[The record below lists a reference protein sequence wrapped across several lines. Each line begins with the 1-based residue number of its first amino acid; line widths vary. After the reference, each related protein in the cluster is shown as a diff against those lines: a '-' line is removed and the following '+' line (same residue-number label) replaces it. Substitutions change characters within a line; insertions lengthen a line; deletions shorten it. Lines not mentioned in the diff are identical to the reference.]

1 MSDSSGGM
9 SMKGGGRV
17 KDKPKKTKTKTKVK
31 TKDDGP
37 KLSPTEQF
45 YGTSGKV
52 EQPMADYYDRY
63 TTEAVDPI
71 SMLPPDYFNRLGGY
85 LFRRNPDE
93 EEVQPVRNRRPP
105 VVDRRFDEFPN
116 LRGLPPQ
123 VALNMAG
130 AFSGPTSMGSE
141 TIEFDP
147 SMLEGGTQEDIG
159 ISPNQQFGMSGRR
172 AIFDR
177 NRQSLSEEP
186 APTGN
191 LTLKRK
197 KVVTPPVFADS
208 GYDDFQQ
215 FDPMRFA
222 PRGGI
227 F

>member
-1 MSDSSGGM
+1 MSGA
-9 SMKGGGRV
+9 GGGKSGPGKGKI

-31 TKDDGP
+31 TEDDG
-37 KLSPTEQF
+37 LTASERF
-45 YGTSGKV
+45 YGTSGRV
-52 EQPMADYYDRY
+52 EQPMADYFDRY

-93 EEVQPVRNRRPP
+93 EEAQPVQERRAP
-105 VVDRRFDEFPN
+105 VVDRRAEQFPD

-130 AFSGPTSMGSE
+130 GFAGPTSMGSE

-147 SMLEGGTQEDIG
+147 TMLEGGTQEDIG

-222 PRGGI
+222 PRGGL